1 MKWWW
6 QLKQSESD
14 LEREVR
20 SDLDLEEEEQREQGL
35 PADEADYAARRAF
48 GNEAL
53 IKEQTRQ
60 AWGWVP
66 FERTLQDVQFAIRQ
80 LSKSR
85 SFTAVCVITLAV
97 GIGAT
102 TAIFT
107 VVDSLLVRP
116 LPYPNSTRI
125 ARIWNT
131 FPPRGMMEIPASE
144 PEFNEYR
151 KNESF
156 SHFAGFSVGAITI
169 TGSGDPLRVASAWGT
184 SDFFAVI
191 GTEPILGRVFAADE
205 QQPGHNQ
212 VAIISYRL
220 WQNRFGRDSRIIGKP
235 ILLNGQSSTIVG
247 VMPRSFDFP
256 SNDVDIWQPLPI
268 AAASSN
274 LGNHYLNL
282 IADLKPHT
290 TVEQARSE
298 LLTIFS
304 GIEHQYPM
312 YYSGAVG
319 LSVSV
324 IRLREQLI
332 GNLRPTLLI
341 LMAGVGFMLLIA
353 CTNVA
358 NLLLARGEER
368 KREIATRAALGASRI
383 RILYQLL
390 TETLLLFIASGILA
404 LLCAAIA
411 LKFLSIEDYLH
422 LENAP
427 VVTLDLRVLLFA
439 IVVSTATGLI
449 FGLVPALKA
458 CRSNFNEAL
467 KTGGRDAML
476 GRNSAQTRNT
486 LVISEI
492 ALSLVLLTGAG
503 LMMASLANLLCV
515 NLGFNPKNVMTM
527 RLSLPESRY
536 SLTQSAALY
545 QQLQD
550 AVKQL
555 PGVKAVAITNQ
566 LPMSDV
572 VANAS
577 FDVEG
582 RASNSDI
589 NIADTHVIS
598 PDYFRV
604 MGIALI
610 QGRFLTEQDV
620 NLPPSSVIVNQTF
633 ARKVWPGANPIGKRI
648 RLRADA
654 PWLSVVGIVADIK
667 NHGSYVPTKPEMYFA
682 YTDKPFGIWADLRSM
697 TLIIRTPSEP
707 EQIVGAIRDQL
718 RRLDPDLPIYKV
730 SNLDQV
736 VLSSISRTRYPA
748 FTLSLFACAALMLA
762 GIGVYGV
769 LAYTVIQRTHD
780 IGVRMALGAQRTKIL
795 WSFVGQG
802 IRWTAIGG
810 CVGIAVA
817 LTLVRFMR
825 SILFEITPY
834 DPKVL
839 LAVAVIISAAIL
851 SASTIPGLR
860 ATRIDPMVALRN
872 E

>member
-14 LEREVR
+14 LERELK
-20 SDLDLEEEEQREQGL
+20 SDLDLEEEEQREQGV
-35 PADEADYAARRAF
+35 PAEEASHAARRAL

-53 IKEQTRQ
+53 IKEQTRE

-66 FERTLQDVQFAIRQ
+66 FERSLQDVRFAIRQ

-107 VVDSLLVRP
+107 VVDSLLFRP
-116 LPYPNSTRI
+116 LPYPNSARI
-125 ARIWNT
+125 ERIWNT

-144 PEFNEYR
+144 PEFNKYR

-156 SHFAGFSVGAITI
+156 SHFAGFSVGAVTI
-169 TGSGDPLRVASAWGT
+169 TGGADPLRVASAWGT
-184 SDFFAVI
+184 TDFFAVM
-191 GTEPILGRVFAADE
+191 GTEPLLGRVFSADE

-212 VAIISYRL
+212 VAILSYRL
-220 WQNRFGRDSRIIGKP
+220 WQSRFGGDSRIIGKP

-247 VMPRSFDFP
+247 VMPRSFEFP

-268 AAASSN
+268 EAASSN

-282 IADLKPHT
+282 IGDLKPHT
-290 TVEQARSE
+290 TPEQARSE
-298 LLTIFS
+298 LLTIFNR
-304 GIEHQYPM
+304 IEHEYPT

-319 LSVSV
+319 LSVNV
-324 IRLREQLI
+324 IPLRQQI
-332 GNLRPTLLI
+332 VGDLRPSLLI

-358 NLLLARGEER
+358 SLLLARGEER
-368 KREIATRAALGASRI
+368 KREIATRAALGASRL
-383 RILYQLL
+383 RILYQVL

-404 LLCAAIA
+404 LLCAATA
-411 LKFLSIEDYLH
+411 LKFVSIEDYLH
-422 LENAP
+422 LDNAP
-427 VVTLDLRVLLFA
+427 AVTLDIRVFLFA
-439 IVVSTATGLI
+439 IVVSSATGLI

-458 CRSNFNEAL
+458 CRVNFSDAL

-476 GRNSAQTRNT
+476 GHNSARTRST

-492 ALSLVLLTGAG
+492 AFSLVLLTGAG
-503 LMMASLANLLCV
+503 LMVASLANLLGV
-515 NLGFNPKNVMTM
+515 NLGFNPKDVVTM

-536 SLTQSAALY
+536 SLSRSAALY
-545 QQLQD
+545 QQAQD

-555 PGVKAVAITNQ
+555 PGIQAVAITNQ

-572 VANAS
+572 VPNAS

-582 RASNSDI
+582 RASNNDI
-589 NIADTHVIS
+589 NVANTAIIS

-604 MGIALI
+604 MGISLI
-610 QGRFLTEQDV
+610 QGRLLTGQDV
-620 NLPPSSVIVNQTF
+620 NLPPASVVVNQTF
-633 ARKVWPGANPIGKRI
+633 ARRVWLGDDPIGKRI
-648 RLRADA
+648 RLRTDA
-654 PWLSVVGIVADIK
+654 PWLSVVGVVADIK
-667 NHGSYVPTKPEMYFA
+667 NNGSYLPTKPEMYFA

-697 TLIIRTPSEP
+697 TLVVKTPLGP
-707 EQIVGAIRDQL
+707 EQVAGEIRDEL
-718 RRLDPDLPIYKV
+718 KHFDSDLPIYKV
-730 SNLDQV
+730 VTLQEV
-736 VLSSISRTRYPA
+736 VSSSLSRTRYPA
-748 FTLSLFACAALMLA
+748 ITLAIFGCAALMLA

-769 LAYTVIQRTHD
+769 LAYTVAQRRHE
-780 IGVRMALGAQRTKIL
+780 IGVRMALGAQRNKIL
-795 WSFVGQG
+795 WSFVTQG

-810 CVGIAVA
+810 CVGVIAA
-817 LTLVRFMR
+817 LMLVRFMR
-825 SILFEITPY
+825 SVLFEVTPY
-834 DPKVL
+834 DPKVFF
-839 LAVAVIISAAIL
+839 ATAAIISAATL
-851 SASTIPGLR
+851 FACTLPGLR
-860 ATRIDPMVALRN
+860 ATKIDPMGALRN